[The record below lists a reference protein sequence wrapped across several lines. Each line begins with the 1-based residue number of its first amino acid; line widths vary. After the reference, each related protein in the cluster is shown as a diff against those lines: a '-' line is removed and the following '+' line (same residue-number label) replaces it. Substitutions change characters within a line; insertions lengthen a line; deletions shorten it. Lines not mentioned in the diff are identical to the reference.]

1 MSEKEFDSSI
11 NNYNETKKVKDKML
25 KKKCI

>member
-11 NNYNETKKVKDKML
+11 NDYNETKKVNDKML
-25 KKKCI
+25 KNKCF